1 MICCKNI
8 VDVAPLLKKISVNI
22 FSNVHLQTNT
32 VTQNPIYTFQPK
44 MSWFLSLD
52 SLDIYLSQASTKGT
66 VTQNLEEKMM
76 PKGHNKLIDGR
87 VFHAKV
93 GPK

>member
-1 MICCKNI
+1 
-8 VDVAPLLKKISVNI
+8 
-22 FSNVHLQTNT
+22 
-32 VTQNPIYTFQPK
+32 

-76 PKGHNKLIDGR
+76 PKGHNKPIDGR

-93 GPK
+93 GPKWLGYIAKYYEKHQSFLG

>member
-1 MICCKNI
+1 
-8 VDVAPLLKKISVNI
+8 
-22 FSNVHLQTNT
+22 
-32 VTQNPIYTFQPK
+32 

-76 PKGHNKLIDGR
+76 PKGHNKPIDGR

>member
-1 MICCKNI
+1 
-8 VDVAPLLKKISVNI
+8 
-22 FSNVHLQTNT
+22 
-32 VTQNPIYTFQPK
+32 

-76 PKGHNKLIDGR
+76 PKGHNKLIGGR